1 MLTACISIRLHRF
14 KGLVPKKTA
23 FTSNASPKWLRDPP
37 GLLVTNSGIAPSP
50 QVGPQTSGK
59 HCHCDSSLSIQ
70 DAQSAGPGEEHSAS
84 LPLVVTSAHISVLT
98 SREGP
103 LTFSVQGF
111 HWDSITLA
119 CLLSHWPHA
128 SLIASPLFPPLLQ
141 RSSV

>member
-23 FTSNASPKWLRDPP
+23 FTSNASPNLAEGSPRSPGYKFRHCPYPLRLAHRPQESTAIVIP
-37 GLLVTNSGIAPSP
+37 AFLYRMHRAQGL
-50 QVGPQTSGK
+50 K
-59 HCHCDSSLSIQ
+59 
-70 DAQSAGPGEEHSAS
+70 EHSAS

-111 HWDSITLA
+111 HWDSITMA
-119 CLLSHWPHA
+119 CLLSHWPHV
-128 SLIASPLFPPLLQ
+128 SLIASPLFLPFLQ